1 MHYFPKQLMS
11 RINACELAF
20 DPDLMF
26 CDAEEFA
33 EESAHGTAHND
44 EKVDE
49 EMPSKSAVFG
59 ATVSSLLML
68 GLALYL
74 GLGL

>member
-49 EMPSKSAVFG
+49 
-59 ATVSSLLML
+59 
-68 GLALYL
+68 
-74 GLGL
+74 

>member
-59 ATVSSLLML
+59 ATVS
-68 GLALYL
+68 
-74 GLGL
+74 